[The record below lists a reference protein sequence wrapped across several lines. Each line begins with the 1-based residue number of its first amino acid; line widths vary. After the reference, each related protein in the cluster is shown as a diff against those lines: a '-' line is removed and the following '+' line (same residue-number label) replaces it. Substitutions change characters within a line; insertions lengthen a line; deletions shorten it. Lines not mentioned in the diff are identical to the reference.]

1 MIVILKIMIRITVL
15 SMKLLNWKL
24 RYWDMTLLTVVLL
37 KGRKIT
43 GSVGSVLIQPPN
55 VLYLEK

>member
-1 MIVILKIMIRITVL
+1 
-15 SMKLLNWKL
+15 MKLLNWKL
-24 RYWDMTLLTVVLL
+24 RYWDMTLLTVMLL

-43 GSVGSVLIQPPN
+43 DSVGSVLIQPPN